1 MAGKELAQTTY
12 EPTSQKGE
20 FVKMEPKT
28 GYAPSERES
37 ALLKH
42 VLQRLQDMRSNRSKI
57 DVDWQLWIKIMES
70 KFYPYADGRA
80 RVNVP
85 VCRALVEL
93 FVAEAT
99 ARGIQKEIL
108 PVGLSDVD
116 KAEIMKEVWDFE
128 WNKNNRDQ
136 QMNDAEYKCAV
147 IGTCA
152 YFAGYEQKS
161 RIISDPKD
169 ELDEN
174 GKLQYVRKVM
184 RKGSLVLKSVDIRNV
199 YWDDRVTNA
208 EDMDDQIFVEYL
220 TPEQF
225 EAEKSDPNLKNLE
238 YVGTVSKSEQPYF
251 TWEDTGRKNTGYI
264 EKIHYWARQSD
275 TYAVVYNR
283 SIVGRDDP
291 IPYAH
296 KELPIVLRQF
306 GKITDSVCGRGLP
319 EACMQFLDKINRLSE
334 MLFDGLA
341 RSNNSVFAIGNG
353 LTFDGSKFSFNNQ
366 LLKFNGQLNDQNF
379 REIKGVPPNSA
390 AFEYLQDLLRE
401 IAIYVGID
409 ISQIVGQASSTAFE
423 TAVRTESSLK
433 RVNVVLQN
441 RDFALQRLF
450 NLHLSNLMQFFPL
463 SEARQ
468 ICEISDEGVRTGEP
482 AEQKY
487 PKMLLDGKQFVPETG
502 KLVEAPGKFE
512 FEMRPEYIRGQMDV
526 RVNTNFSAPTLKSLK
541 QENLKQFLT
550 DYQLYSA
557 IKAADPEI
565 SKVLPVDDFI
575 RELAFTHDVDVSA
588 V

>member
-1 MAGKELAQTTY
+1 MKIEPDAGYSPDQ
-12 EPTSQKGE
+12 
-20 FVKMEPKT
+20 
-28 GYAPSERES
+28 REQE
-37 ALLKH
+37 LLKH
-42 VLQRLQDMRSNRSKI
+42 VLDRFAAMKSARSRI
-57 DVDWQLWIKIMES
+57 DVDWQLWTKIVES

-85 VCRALVEL
+85 VARALIEL

-116 KAEIMKEVWDFE
+116 KAEIMSEVWDYD

-136 QMNDAEYKCAV
+136 EMNDAEYKCAA

-152 YFAGYEQKS
+152 YFSGFEQTS
-161 RIISDPKD
+161 RIVSDPEGVD
-169 ELDEN
+169 DN
-174 GKLQYVRKVM
+174 GKMKYVHKLM
-184 RKGSLVLKSVDIRNV
+184 RKGTIVLKSVDIRNA
-199 YWDDRVTNA
+199 YFDNRVTKF
-208 EDMDDQIFVEYL
+208 EDADDEIYIEYL

-225 EAEKSDPNLKNLE
+225 AAEKNDPNFKNTK
-238 YVGTVSKSEQPYF
+238 YVGSANSKTDQAYF
-251 TWEDTGRKNTGYI
+251 NFEDQGRLNSGYV
-264 EKIHYWARQSD
+264 EKMHYWAKQSD
-275 TYAVVYNR
+275 TYAVIYNR
-283 SIVGRDDP
+283 SVVGRDDP

-296 KELPIVLRQF
+296 KELPIVPRQF
-306 GKITDSVCGRGLP
+306 GKIADSLYGRGLA

-353 LTFDGSKFSFNNQ
+353 LTFDGGKFSFNNQ
-366 LLKFNGQLNDQNF
+366 FLKFNGQLNDANY
-379 REIKGVPPNSA
+379 REIKGNPPNSA

-441 RDFALQRLF
+441 RDFALQRVF
-450 NLHLSNLMQFFPL
+450 NLHLSNIMQFLPL
-463 SEARQ
+463 SEARK
-468 ICEISDEGVRTGEP
+468 ICEIPEDGGAPVMN
-482 AEQKY
+482 AEERKY
-487 PKMLLDGKQFVPETG
+487 PKMLLEGKKFVPETG
-502 KLVEAPGKFE
+502 KLVDAAGKFE
-512 FEMRPEYIRGQMDV
+512 FEMSPENIRGQMDV

-541 QENLKQFLT
+541 QENMKNFLM
-550 DYQLYSA
+550 DYQTYSA
-557 IKAADPEI
+557 IKANDPEI
-565 SKVLPVDDFI
+565 TKVLPPDDLI
-575 RELAFTHDVDVSA
+575 RELAFTHDVDVAA